1 MQSSAKRI
9 PQEHLF
15 IAGPAGRI
23 ETIVEHPA
31 VFPADGVSEGARGI
45 ALVCHPHPLFGGTL
59 TNKVVTALARAFVEL
74 GYIALRPNFRGV
86 GKSEGVH
93 DHGEGETEDM
103 LAVIGYAKDRFGELP
118 IALAGFSFG
127 GHVQTR
133 VAQRVAPE
141 RMVLVGTAA
150 GDLGERKYATPAV
163 PAGTIVIHGE
173 YDETVPLA
181 RVLDWARPQELPVI
195 VIPGA
200 DHFFHRRLHVI
211 RNIVKGTWH

>member
-1 MQSSAKRI
+1 MTRTPHEQV
-9 PQEHLF
+9 F
-15 IAGPAGRI
+15 VAGPAGKI
-23 ETIVEHPA
+23 ETVIEHPA

-45 ALVCHPHPLFGGTL
+45 ALVCHPHPLFGGTH
-59 TNKVVTALARAFVEL
+59 TNKVVTTLSRTFVEL

-86 GKSEGVH
+86 GRSEGRH

-103 LAVIGYAKDRFGELP
+103 HAVIAYARERFGELP
-118 IALAGFSFG
+118 LALAGFSFG
-127 GHVQTR
+127 SYVQSR
-133 VAQRVAPE
+133 VAQRETPE

-150 GDLGERKYATPAV
+150 GDLGERSYATPAV

-173 YDETVPLA
+173 HDETVPLA

-211 RNIVKGTWH
+211 RDIVKGNWH